1 MILINL
7 FTQSHTYAGIASLL
21 CEHKYACKEILE
33 RREAGTTLLFSQF
46 NKSSLIVA
54 ALTEVAT
61 KARFFRRENS
71 EQAD

>member
-1 MILINL
+1 MR
-7 FTQSHTYAGIASLL
+7 A
-21 CEHKYACKEILE
+21 HKYACKEILE

>member
-1 MILINL
+1 MR
-7 FTQSHTYAGIASLL
+7 A
-21 CEHKYACKEILE
+21 HKDACKEIFE